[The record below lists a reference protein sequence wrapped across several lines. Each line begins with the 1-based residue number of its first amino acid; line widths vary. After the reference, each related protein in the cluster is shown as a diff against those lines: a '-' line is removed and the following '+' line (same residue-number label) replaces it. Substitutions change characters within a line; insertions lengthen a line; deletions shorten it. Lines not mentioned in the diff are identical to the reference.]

1 MVVAQR
7 HTASCKLVLQCGMC
21 ALGAMPRPN
30 NNNND
35 TGVTLIIVLDC
46 LVHHA
51 TLHVATMVLLV
62 LDHVCSTN

>member
-21 ALGAMPRPN
+21 ALGAVPRPN
-30 NNNND
+30 NNNN
-35 TGVTLIIVLDC
+35 TGETLVIVHDR

-51 TLHVATMVLLV
+51 ALHVATMVLLV
-62 LDHVCSTN
+62 LDRVCTTN